1 MLGSTVRGGV
11 GNTFFFFHRN
21 TKLWGHPSFQVSAPS
36 SERHFFS
43 WRKSNKPGSTSSSKK
58 KPLDKATSSG
68 SQGGSQ
74 QHPTKGSALEHSKA
88 ITLSGYALIR
98 DADQNKG
105 LAFTK
110 EERKH
115 YRLTGLL
122 PAGVHSQSHQIR
134 LVMEQIRAFEK
145 PLNKYM
151 FLRDLQDTNKQLFYR
166 TLQLYPDELMPIVY
180 TPTVGL
186 ACQAYS
192 RIFKRPRGMYITSE
206 DAGHLE
212 AVFANWDE
220 PDIKAIV
227 VTDGE
232 RILGYEKNV

>member
-1 MLGSTVRGGV
+1 MLGNVARGGGGGSV
-11 GNTFFFFHRN
+11 TLHQI
-21 TKLWGHPSFQVSAPS
+21 KLWNRSGPIFTSSFFSD
-36 SERHFFS
+36 RHFFS
-43 WRKSNKPGSTSSSKK
+43 WGSKNRGTTSSTTKN
-58 KPLDKATSSG
+58 PLDKDKSPN
-68 SQGGSQ
+68 
-74 QHPTKGSALEHSKA
+74 HRPKKGSALEHSKA

-110 EERKH
+110 EERAR

-122 PAGVHSQSHQIR
+122 PAGIHNQSHQVR
-134 LVMEQIRAFEK
+134 LVMEQIRAFQK

-151 FLRDLQDTNKQLFYR
+151 LLRDLQDMNKQLFYR
-166 TLQLYPDELMPIVY
+166 TLQLFPDELMPIVY
-180 TPTVGL
+180 TPVVGL
-186 ACQAYS
+186 ACQEYS
-192 RIFKRPRGMYITSE
+192 RIFKRPRGMYITAE

-212 AVFANWDE
+212 EVFSNWDE

-232 RILGYEKNV
+232 RILG